1 MTKKIVITEN
11 PMEWPFFTVGKDYEV
26 IYEDDINLYVIADD
40 GSKQFIGIP
49 ETNPDT
55 VKYKEVQER
64 AEPKPQPK
72 IHPDEALQAVRDC
85 LNDCGMELLRI
96 KVLTQDNN
104 IVKG

>member
-11 PMEWPFFTVGKDYEV
+11 PMGWCFFTVGKEYKV
-26 IYEDDINLYVIADD
+26 VKEDAINIYVIADD
-40 GSKQFIGIP
+40 GTEQFIGIP

-55 VKYKEVQER
+55 VKYTEVREVPSQQ
-64 AEPKPQPK
+64 PKPM
-72 IHPDEALQAVRDC
+72 HPDEALQAIRDY
-85 LNDCGMELLRI
+85 LNDCGMKLLRI